1 MNGALKDLIIFML
14 NRRYI
19 GGKHTLEERLINSKT
34 KWLRKEDYRYF
45 EKEYRELI
53 NNQSILRVKKR
64 TGKGSDWHI
73 SLNPRRLKELNEMI
87 E

>member
-1 MNGALKDLIIFML
+1 MNGALKAIITFML
-14 NRRYI
+14 SKKYI
-19 GGKHTLEERLINSKT
+19 GGRHTLEEKLVNSKT
-34 KWLRKEDYRYF
+34 KWMQKGDYRNF

-53 NNQSILRVKKR
+53 NNQSILRKKKR